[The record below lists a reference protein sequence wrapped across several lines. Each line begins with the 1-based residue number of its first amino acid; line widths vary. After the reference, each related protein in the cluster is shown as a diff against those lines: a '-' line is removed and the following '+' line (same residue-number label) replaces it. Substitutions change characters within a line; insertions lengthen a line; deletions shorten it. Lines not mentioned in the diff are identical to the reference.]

1 MVQSAPHSGL
11 DLDDTGNTSS
21 AGPAPATSSSSRR
34 PILSGS
40 LGRHIPGPYSLAH
53 SSRASHDLIA
63 TNDSALDIIAHNTA
77 SLLTRTDDVLHAVGQ
92 TNEILMQGFERL
104 VLTLSQGGIGLAGP
118 DVDPNSLPLGL
129 RPEPPEV
136 IGQAAHTPISLP
148 PDQSRASY
156 GEGPHSLFDQ
166 SARVALAAVM
176 RSPKGHQFDGE
187 ASDATDSQ
195 MEKLAADRL
204 TPSSSSPPSD
214 LSHSPRT
221 SLLSDDPSAPHS
233 TPNASPE
240 AGAGQQPGVFSAD
253 AGASSQ
259 GKLPGPSSPMQAG
272 FLPDDGLERSR
283 DGANGGPSNAHRGSF
298 EQDRDSTHIVCRDS
312 LADGLYFG
320 RKLTIR
326 VARKSSLQDLSSQ
339 PFAQGIETLVRV
351 CQERRHDLTQLE
363 VEIHQVQVT
372 DGDYKFQDALDA
384 ILYAL
389 RPHLETF
396 LAVVLSFKKEESA
409 PGAISMQQSRRLI
422 AQYFTRLNHVR
433 VQGETS
439 AARLLAFPLRTLRA
453 LEVLSRVTQA
463 EMMTLVQMC
472 STQLAFLVAGLVD
485 GVTDRDSLSKY
496 APDPRNQAVDE
507 EHAFVLHIKSDSP
520 CEQLL
525 GLLERDPVVVHFT
538 LTDARGVAKL
548 RDIVVKHS
556 AWTLRL
562 E

>member
-1 MVQSAPHSGL
+1 MLTPL
-11 DLDDTGNTSS
+11 LFLMDLNDRGNTSS

-34 PILSGS
+34 PNLSDS
-40 LGRHIPGPYSLAH
+40 LRRHTPGPYSLAH

-63 TNDSALDIIAHNTA
+63 TNDSALNIIAHNTTT
-77 SLLTRTDDVLHAVGQ
+77 LLTRTDDALHAVEQ
-92 TNEILMQGFERL
+92 TNEILVQGFERL
-104 VLTLSQGGIGLAGP
+104 VLTLFQGGKGLAGP
-118 DVDPNSLPLGL
+118 DVDPNLLPPGL

-176 RSPKGHQFDGE
+176 RSPKGHQIDGE
-187 ASDATDSQ
+187 ASDATDGHP
-195 MEKLAADRL
+195 EELAADRL
-204 TPSSSSPPSD
+204 TPSSSSLPSD

-259 GKLPGPSSPMQAG
+259 GELPGPSSPMQAG

-283 DGANGGPSNAHRGSF
+283 DGAKGGPSNALRGPF

-326 VARKSSLQDLSSQ
+326 VGRKSSLQDLSSQ

-351 CQERRHDLTQLE
+351 CQERRHDLTQLD

-372 DGDYKFQDALDA
+372 DGGYKFQDALDA

-389 RPHLETF
+389 RPHLAAF
-396 LAVVLSFKKEESA
+396 LAVVLSFKTEDSA
-409 PGAISMQQSRRLI
+409 PDDKAVQQARLLI
-422 AQYFTRLNHVR
+422 AQDFTHLTHVR

-439 AARLLAFPLRTLRA
+439 AARLLAFPLQNLRA
-453 LEVLSRVTQA
+453 LEVLSRITEA
-463 EMMTLVQMC
+463 DMMALVRMC
-472 STQLAFLVAGLVD
+472 SNQLTFLVAGLI
-485 GVTDRDSLSKY
+485 DRGSDRNPLSKS
-496 APDPRNQAVDE
+496 AQNPGNQAVTE
-507 EHAFVLHIKSDSP
+507 NYTFVLHIKSDAP
-520 CEQLL
+520 CERLL
-525 GLLERDPVVVHFT
+525 GLLQSSSVVVHFT
-538 LTDARGVAKL
+538 LTDARSVKKL
-548 RDIVVKHS
+548 RGIVVRHS
-556 AWTLRL
+556 GWTLRL